1 MSDFGGG
8 TGGRGW
14 KVKSAMS
21 AIEGRGRDGGG
32 GEGVVDVLVYG
43 LSSLGVLPQVPRV

>member
-21 AIEGRGRDGGG
+21 AIEGRGRAGGG
-32 GEGVVDVLVYG
+32 GVVDVLVYG
-43 LSSLGVLPQVPRV
+43 LSF